1 MSCSVLGRRCR
12 DLLVQLYLQWPELR
26 VPVPEVLPHSGG
38 ATSGSTCKV
47 SGEARGGPDE
57 GLLWATSILYCWC
70 RDLSRVVEKCASSG
84 SRRTTTCRQCWR
96 FWAAVLAL
104 VGA

>member
-26 VPVPEVLPHSGG
+26 VPVPEVLLHSGG

-47 SGEARGGPDE
+47 SG
-57 GLLWATSILYCWC
+57 
-70 RDLSRVVEKCASSG
+70 
-84 SRRTTTCRQCWR
+84 
-96 FWAAVLAL
+96 
-104 VGA
+104 GAGWP